1 MERKWWGSD
10 GATRNCCPFIKR
22 RWGNLPCCWE
32 KKDETIKKNK
42 GKPSG
47 LFNHLIYFCKKWQNK
62 IMHRIR
68 LPVRADLHVR
78 KLRPVVFQKPL
89 LFMDFDQIGRT
100 GCFLFVFFQFFTPFF
115 TASAP
120 VQCLQLTCTTG
131 RICVRGCTNALI
143 QLSSV
148 HFNLSQLLNALFQ
161 RQKNNQ
167 AWAKEFNQYLYFY
180 QSNFL
185 CHTSICSFTSGQNV
199 NTLATSGLQ
208 SLFKV
213 AMLLSL
219 CTSALPSSS
228 GQLLLTSNKRETVWS
243 QLDDGGNSYN
253 FLHVTVWHKPE
264 APQGHLQ
271 GNSIT
276 FVIS

>member
-47 LFNHLIYFCKKWQNK
+47 LFNHLIYFCKKRQNK
-62 IMHRIR
+62 IMHRIWS
-68 LPVRADLHVR
+68 PVRADLHVR
-78 KLRPVVFQKPL
+78 KYFFFSFFYAFFHCLSPCPVFAVNLHYWENLREGMQKRSHP
-89 LFMDFDQIGRT
+89 
-100 GCFLFVFFQFFTPFF
+100 
-115 TASAP
+115 
-120 VQCLQLTCTTG
+120 
-131 RICVRGCTNALI
+131 
-143 QLSSV
+143 LSSV
-148 HFNLSQLLNALFQ
+148 QFNLSQLLNALFHQ

-180 QSNFL
+180 QSHFL
-185 CHTSICSFTSGQNV
+185 CHTSIHNFCWGTECECSCP
-199 NTLATSGLQ
+199 TSGLE
-208 SLFKV
+208 SLFKA

-243 QLDDGGNSYN
+243 QLDDGGNSYH

-264 APQGHLQ
+264 FPQGHLQ
-271 GNSIT
+271 GSSIT
-276 FVIS
+276 CVIS